1 MLSLQ
6 GKTAI
11 ITTAK
16 YLGLSCVL
24 AVLGCTAAQQ
34 PASAPPDTRAADE
47 AAIRKLDADWVKA
60 AATKQA
66 DAWASYYSDDAV
78 VLPPNEKLANSK
90 EAILKPIAEML
101 KMPGLSVTWH
111 QTKVEVAKSGDLA
124 YAYGTYDMSAD
135 GPKGKPIT
143 DHGKIVEVWKKQA
156 DGSWKCVVDT
166 WNSDLPPAPA
176 PAPAKKATAGL

>member
-1 MLSLQ
+1 MLNLQ
-6 GKTAI
+6 GKTVI
-11 ITTAK
+11 ITAAK
-16 YLGLSCVL
+16 YLGLSFVL
-24 AVLGCTAAQQ
+24 AVLGCTAVQQ

-47 AAIRKLDADWVKA
+47 AAIRKADADWVKA

-78 VLPPNEKLANSK
+78 VLPPNDKLANSK

-101 KMPGLSVTWH
+101 KTPGLSVTWH

-156 DGSWKCVVDT
+156 DGGWKCVVDT
-166 WNSDLPPAPA
+166 WNSDLPAAPA
-176 PAPAKKATAGL
+176 RAPAKKVTAGL